1 MQQTSIVV
9 TALIRVKD
17 RLTAQA
23 QDELIGLV
31 APTRAEPGCIAY
43 DLYRSPDQESC
54 FMFYE
59 CWRSRQDLD
68 EHLRKPHI
76 REFMKK
82 ADSFLAEPLRVS
94 VWEKLTDDTKR

>member
-1 MQQTSIVV
+1 MQQNQIIV
-9 TALIRVKD
+9 TAFLRIKD
-17 RLTAQA
+17 GQATQA
-23 QDELIGLV
+23 QNELIGLV

-43 DLYRSPDQESC
+43 DLYRSSEKNGC

-76 REFMKK
+76 RSFMKK

-94 VWEKLTDDTKR
+94 VWEKLTDDKQR